1 MSSAGSDSEFW
12 EAVDKIVEAATQPS
26 SPVKAWRSPVKL
38 NTPSTPSNGRVGLK
52 PPAEQSPATPSRP
65 QARAGTS
72 ASPSEST
79 RIARTLGD
87 VTIEDSEL
95 PPPKRLFSEELGL
108 GSSAMKPPATIP
120 APRPLQASSTQTSF
134 GSSASSNSLFSTVS
148 AASSM
153 SSLGSPSTLKRG
165 PDDRH
170 MASPS
175 PSKSR
180 KLSPQSGSFS
190 ADMSSPTTSSFSL
203 LELFGGTHGSALA
216 LHTIAHDP
224 QVQRQF
230 DNVGVRFGVQWEL
243 ARGVSMNRWNWRAV
257 EKKMKDKYDAFTGF
271 NSILASQVPAIMA
284 GVRNPESRDLALWKE
299 ADREHDAITQGTS
312 RGLGLAGPPE
322 EPDYYGGQIQYPL
335 RLVKA
340 DENLGEKYRIY
351 LEKPQK
357 GRSHRFGRDLG
368 SSSVLQLSIPL
379 NLVRDE
385 GDDVRNF
392 LAKRF
397 VLNGRVYVPIPPKDK
412 SSVYLIQIN
421 QDVNRK
427 PSKFY
432 GDQHRL
438 SFEQFL
444 QRHNP
449 PNLNAKQPFA
459 KYTARYALG
468 LSTSIPVLE
477 FEKKNIG
484 DMRDILAEGWDSL
497 QKPPSEKIMT
507 DGCGFINRSA
517 LLAIT
522 KRVPYNNL
530 PTAVQG
536 RIGGAKGL
544 WVLHPT
550 DEDEEPKIWIR
561 DSQRKIILEGD
572 ERVHRIF
579 DLLRASHPPQTET
592 RYHLSEQ
599 SIMCLSANGIPDGVL
614 VDLLNTG
621 LEETVKPLLDW
632 DGSSSMVAL
641 WRAVNSSGNVSG
653 SRKQRIAGAKSRVLG
668 FADREREEVVDEEGG
683 EADTPDSMATSSRSG
698 RDVGGGPSSL
708 QEQAIELIQAGFH
721 PRTSMY
727 LNDKMRYIIKNE
739 IKSVVEKYKISLPES
754 TASDAFVIPDPLGV
768 LRENEIY
775 YRTSNPMKDPVTE
788 TFFQVLSGKVILGRY
803 PIRLPCDMQMVTAVD
818 IPALAKWPDVIIAST
833 AGQQSLLSLLSG
845 GDYDGDTVFFTW
857 VEPFLKHFKNQPFT
871 PPPTDL
877 ISKYFERDVKTVEEV
892 GCELRSLESA
902 ERQHAF
908 QRYLLAG
915 LQESQV
921 GLYSWFHDNAIWKHG
936 YNHEKSILMAYIGN
950 TLLDAGKTGLSLKP
964 GVFDEHMREF
974 GHKRPKNDDWRGR
987 RDDPSK
993 PFVLQSLSIAGQEKG
1008 DELLHRHDTAS
1019 GKLSPGYKGFEK
1031 DAVLLKPYRD
1041 AQKKSAMSEPWA
1053 ASYKSELEKIKGH
1066 VNTVHDLWRSLQ
1078 REEKKDRPEDKAKR
1092 AAALFSLK
1100 TKFAERIPDIN
1111 LMDADEVKASYAYY
1125 LSPKEDFGFSVA
1137 FKTLCI
1143 IKARA
1148 MAGGIAPACRVFD
1161 ELKTI
1166 SGAASR
1172 AMQDVDE
1179 Y

>member
-1 MSSAGSDSEFW
+1 M
-12 EAVDKIVEAATQPS
+12 
-26 SPVKAWRSPVKL
+26 
-38 NTPSTPSNGRVGLK
+38 
-52 PPAEQSPATPSRP
+52 
-65 QARAGTS
+65 
-72 ASPSEST
+72 
-79 RIARTLGD
+79 
-87 VTIEDSEL
+87 
-95 PPPKRLFSEELGL
+95 
-108 GSSAMKPPATIP
+108 
-120 APRPLQASSTQTSF
+120 
-134 GSSASSNSLFSTVS
+134 
-148 AASSM
+148 
-153 SSLGSPSTLKRG
+153 
-165 PDDRH
+165 
-170 MASPS
+170 
-175 PSKSR
+175 
-180 KLSPQSGSFS
+180 
-190 ADMSSPTTSSFSL
+190 SSFSL
-203 LELFGGTHGSALA
+203 LELFGGTHGSALD
-216 LHTIAHDP
+216 LHTIAHDAK
-224 QVQRQF
+224 VQQRF
-230 DNVGVRFGVQWEL
+230 DNVGVHFGVQWEL
-243 ARGVSMNRWNWRAV
+243 ARGVSTNRWGWRAV
-257 EKKMKDKYDAFTGF
+257 EKKMEGKYDAFTGP
-271 NSILASQVPAIMA
+271 NWVRAGQVPAIMA
-284 GVRNPESRDLALWKE
+284 GVRNPESRDLALWYE
-299 ADREHDAITQGTS
+299 ADQEHDAITQGKS

-357 GRSHRFGRDLG
+357 GRSHRFARDLG

-385 GDDVRNF
+385 GDDVRRF

-397 VLNGRVYVPIPPKDK
+397 ILNGRVYVPIPPKDK

-421 QDVNRK
+421 QDFNRK

-477 FEKKNIG
+477 FERENIG
-484 DMRDILAEGWDSL
+484 DMRDILAEGWDSS

-550 DEDEEPKIWIR
+550 DEDADPKIWIR

-599 SIMCLSANGIPDGVL
+599 SIMCLSANGIPDDVL
-614 VDLLNTG
+614 VALLNTG

-632 DGSSSMVAL
+632 DDSGSMVAL

-668 FADREREEVVDEEGG
+668 FADREREEVDEEGG
-683 EADTPDSMATSSRSG
+683 EADTADSMATSNRSG

-788 TFFQVLSGKVILGRY
+788 TLFQVLSGKVILNLLNAFQRY

-845 GDYDGDTVFFTW
+845 GDTVFFTW

-921 GLYSWFHDNAIWKHG
+921 GFYSWFHDNAIWKHG

-964 GVFDEHMREF
+964 GVFDEH
-974 GHKRPKNDDWRGR
+974 KRDLSIVRSRSFSAIADRFR
-987 RDDPSK
+987 R
-993 PFVLQSLSIAGQEKG
+993 SIAGQQKG
-1008 DELLHRHDTAS
+1008 DELLQRHDSAS
-1019 GKLSPGYKGFEK
+1019 GKLSTGYKGIEK
-1031 DAVLLKPYRD
+1031 DAVLLKPYKD
-1041 AQKKSAMSEPWA
+1041 AKKKSAMNEPWA
-1053 ASYKSELEKIKGH
+1053 ASYKSELEIIKGH
-1066 VNTVHDLWRSLQ
+1066 VNTVHDLWRSFQ

-1111 LMDADEVKASYAYY
+1111 LMDADEVKASYAYD